1 MSTLTIRL
9 PDDTALRLKALA
21 RSHGLS
27 VNKLVEEMSNQ
38 AIAAFDV
45 EVRFKALAA
54 GADRKKA
61 LALLD
66 RLDDS

>member
-1 MSTLTIRL
+1 
-9 PDDTALRLKALA
+9 
-21 RSHGLS
+21 
-27 VNKLVEEMSNQ
+27 VEM
-38 AIAAFDV
+38 
-45 EVRFKALAA
+45 RFKALAA